1 MTILTSTVQPSSD
14 SFKENRASMFELID
28 HWRGLEQR
36 TIDAS
41 NKRLKTFKARGQL
54 SPRERLE
61 RLLDPGMPFYKCTPW
76 RITASKIPI
85 VRPASPALLSLSVLD
100 SLKACD
106 A

>member
-61 RLLDPGMPFYKCTPW
+61 RLLDPGMPFYKCTLW
-76 RITASKIPI
+76 RITASKTPT
-85 VRPASPALLSLSVLD
+85 VRPVSRCL
-100 SLKACD
+100 CD
-106 A
+106 CRCWFC